1 MSHYDGFVVTL
12 DGPLLYVSRL
22 NASRSYMRALFEGEV
37 VENVPLYRTG
47 SFNIYDVAGRR
58 EIARI
63 IIGLFRYLCEGEL
76 PKIPGNYGEGWF

>member
-1 MSHYDGFVVTL
+1 MVTL

-22 NASRSYMRALFEGEV
+22 KASRNYMRALFEGDA
-37 VENVPLYRTG
+37 VEDLPLYRTRP
-47 SFNIYDVAGRR
+47 FNTYDLIDRR

-63 IIGLFRYLCEGEL
+63 VIGLFRYLCEGEL